1 MKVYF
6 NNLVG
11 VVIENNGGNN
21 DFVGIELN
29 LKTLRFYS

>member
-6 NNLVG
+6 HNLVE
-11 VVIENNGGNN
+11 VVIDNNGGNS

>member
-6 NNLVG
+6 HDLVG
-11 VVIENNGGNN
+11 VVIENIGGNS

-29 LKTLRFYS
+29 LKTLRFSS

>member
-1 MKVYF
+1 MMVYF

-11 VVIENNGGNN
+11 VVIKNNGGNS

-29 LKTLRFYS
+29 LKTLSFYS